1 MAAGRSGWR
10 ALAGLVLLGCGSVVA
25 GVALSMSRD
34 AKLDGARERAS
45 AMQGLVAARVEA
57 QRADLRKRADEA
69 ATIPELGAAVQ
80 NQVDV
85 ATFLDLF
92 EKEDWWAPYLG
103 FANAVVRD
111 GKVAIARG
119 MTPAQALEAARDPAA
134 VQVLEPE
141 GGGDPLLVA
150 AHRQP
155 LRSGGAFTVLIGRRL
170 DAAALGTL
178 LGDPVAAVGLTDGQ
192 RIRASAGDAAVNLL
206 PGLARR
212 VPERVVVGTAGEWA
226 AAAVPLD
233 DGFSLFAV
241 TGALPPA
248 PAIPLLWALKLGG
261 ALLAIAAGMGIAVLR
276 ARAARAVAPAEATSP
291 EGRAAAPPA
300 AAAAA
305 AALPGAPSSIR
316 GSAATLASVGAPPP
330 VGVSPVALGSAYG
343 FGQSP
348 PRSTGPALA
357 TALAADVT
365 PAFGRYTLLE
375 RIGEGGMSEVF
386 RAKMS
391 GAESFTKLV
400 AIKRLKPHLALS
412 ADAVNQFI
420 DEARLGSVLAH
431 SNIASVSDFGRVGDG
446 YFLAE
451 EYIEGRTLAEIG
463 ARHFE
468 RYDKPLPAAF
478 VIYIT
483 VEVLAALAY
492 AHDRTDEAGRP
503 LGIVHRDIS
512 PTNIMVSFEGE
523 VKLLDFGIGKSFDRV
538 SQTRE
543 GAIKGNVGFMA
554 PEQARGQE
562 VTNRAD
568 LFSLGLVMFDLL
580 AGEPFYQGRGA
591 GEILFQA
598 ATGPTTEHLARIARL
613 PPPVP
618 ELLRT
623 VLSIDPAARFPSARA
638 FALAFGAPPTIAK
651 AQLSVLMNA
660 LFKSK
665 A

>member
-192 RIRASAGDAAVNLL
+192 RIRASAGD
-206 PGLARR
+206 
-212 VPERVVVGTAGEWA
+212 
-226 AAAVPLD
+226 AAVPLD